1 VRVNR
6 FFCQVSVERDGVI
19 TVPDREMAG
28 QISRVLRL
36 PVGAPVELFDGTGRV
51 VSARL
56 AGVSRDD
63 ARFEKIS
70 ESAED
75 DAARVARRIDL
86 YPSVIKNDHLSLVVE
101 KATELGASLVSP
113 VVAAR
118 SVKRDANAAR
128 LARIAREAAEQCG
141 RATVPEVSPVAD
153 LGDAVAAAAAS
164 SAAVVRAP
172 RKIFPMR
179 SPAPAASPSSSDQ
192 RVAGTSAIGK
202 FSTRRTSRAPRSAGS
217 CSGPRPPP
225 SSPARSPRRFGKN
238 KNAPVPGAS
247 LFVVWWSGE
256 PPVGPPVRR
265 PAPAVGAHLERAE
278 ARDRTGHRRNFPE
291 HPLEF
296 D

>member
-1 VRVNR
+1 MRVNR

-141 RATVPEVSPVAD
+141 RATVPEVSSAAD
-153 LGDAVAAAAAS
+153 LGDAVAAAVAS
-164 SAAVVRAP
+164 GAAVVVLDQGAEKNFSDAVAGARRVAIFVGP
-172 RKIFPMR
+172 EGGWDERDRKIFD
-179 SPAPAASPSSSDQ
+179 AAH
-192 RVAGTSAIGK
+192 AA
-202 FSTRRTSRAPRSAGS
+202 RAALG
-217 CSGPRPPP
+217 G
-225 SSPARSPRRFGKN
+225 
-238 KNAPVPGAS
+238 
-247 LFVVWWSGE
+247 FV
-256 PPVGPPVRR
+256 
-265 PAPAVGAHLERAE
+265 LRAE
-278 ARDRTGHRRNFPE
+278 TASIVACALAAEVRKK
-291 HPLEF
+291 
-296 D
+296 